1 MHKEKENKLYNV
13 GRSSMHL
20 QKNWSPMM
28 GDLCPFP
35 MLASAYLPTILKI
48 IFKNFLNVQEF
59 PAFRS
64 YLPKYYEGQNWI
76 FEVLEVQKSQ

>member
-1 MHKEKENKLYNV
+1 MSLSHASQRL
-13 GRSSMHL
+13 SSNH
-20 QKNWSPMM
+20 
-28 GDLCPFP
+28 
-35 MLASAYLPTILKI
+35 
-48 IFKNFLNVQEF
+48 FKNYIQEF

>member
-1 MHKEKENKLYNV
+1 
-13 GRSSMHL
+13 
-20 QKNWSPMM
+20 
-28 GDLCPFP
+28 

-59 PAFRS
+59 SAFRS